1 MVMFNLI
8 LRDYFTLSNKMRNP
22 YARRKIMRGKKN
34 DGNAL
39 MTPLP
44 ISFTSKVVTE
54 KDSSHKL
61 LSEKYVV
68 VKNP

>member
-1 MVMFNLI
+1 
-8 LRDYFTLSNKMRNP
+8 
-22 YARRKIMRGKKN
+22 MRGKKN

-61 LSEKYVV
+61 LSENVLLLKIH
-68 VKNP
+68 K